1 MEVEHVVEQ
10 PQEDAPNLSPN
21 EAQDEWKQRVE
32 FVRGLALV
40 VRDENLSQLSLEQ
53 DGLHIH
59 LRSTRAALLAPPVPM
74 MAGQSTLAPATTAAL
89 ASESSFESEAAVEA
103 PDADLLPIV
112 SPMVG
117 VFYRAKSPDEPNFVE
132 VGDRVE
138 IGQVIGLVEAMKTF
152 NEITSE
158 IEGEV
163 ATIAAQ
169 NAQLVETGAPL
180 VMVRKL

>member
-1 MEVEHVVEQ
+1 MQQQ
-10 PQEDAPNLSPN
+10 PQDDAELAQS
-21 EAQDEWKQRVE
+21 EAQSEDEWKQRVE
-32 FVRGLALV
+32 FVRGLATV
-40 VRDENLSQLSLEQ
+40 VRDENLSELSLVQ
-53 DGLHIH
+53 NGLRIH
-59 LRSTRAALLAPPVPM
+59 LRSTRAPLLAPPQTTM
-74 MAGQSTLAPATTAAL
+74 MVAGQSTLVADAA
-89 ASESSFESEAAVEA
+89 ASGALENMLESEAPVDAPIVDVE
-103 PDADLLPIV
+103 PIV

-163 ATIAAQ
+163 VTIAVQ

-180 VMVRKL
+180 VLVRT